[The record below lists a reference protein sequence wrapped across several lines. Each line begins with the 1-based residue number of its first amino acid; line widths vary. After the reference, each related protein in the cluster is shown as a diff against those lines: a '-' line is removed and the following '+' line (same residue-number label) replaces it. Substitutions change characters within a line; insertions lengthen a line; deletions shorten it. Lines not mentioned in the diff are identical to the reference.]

1 MTPGQGTYLGCG
13 FDLRSGHMWDATDK
27 SMSLSDMDLSLSLPL
42 FLLVKSI
49 NNNNNI
55 FSGEDFKKSVKKS
68 LFLHF
73 KKGYS
78 FLWLS
83 SIPQYGCATVSLLIH
98 LLKGTWVVSS
108 LGLL

>member
-13 FDLRSGHMWDATDK
+13 FDLQCGHMWDTTDK

-55 FSGEDFKKSVKKS
+55 FSGEDFKKSVKKKS
-68 LFLHF
+68 VPAF
-73 KKGYS
+73 
-78 FLWLS
+78 
-83 SIPQYGCATVSLLIH
+83 
-98 LLKGTWVVSS
+98 
-108 LGLL
+108 